1 VYLLLCCV
9 SMGQFLSSIFK
20 ANQNQSPYTNHSRP
34 RRNRIVHIK
43 CDSNSFFISKTFGQ
57 KTRFQNEMKVRSF
70 FPSESV
76 LFPPI
81 VAIHPM
87 TYTILYRVDSIDLL
101 EWTHRYPNASRDIK
115 FIILYRLLIHIE
127 RLHERGIEHHDIK
140 MENCIVSPQL
150 QCRLIDFEMSTVQ
163 FQVSEHNRGT
173 PIYMPPECFFP
184 TMTKR
189 FGKKDIWSFGI
200 LYCILIVE
208 WYPILENRFS
218 EYRQPFF
225 RKLPSCIRQCLHFQP
240 SRRIDSK
247 HLLLQYRS
255 FIESRMKR
263 VNHILHKS
271 SRVMQRET
279 SRE

>member
-1 VYLLLCCV
+1 
-9 SMGQFLSSIFK
+9 MGQFVSSVFQWS
-20 ANQNQSPYTNHSRP
+20 QNQSHPKNHSRP

-43 CDSNSFFISKTFGQ
+43 CHPNPFFLSKTFGQ
-57 KTRFQNEMKVRSF
+57 KTCFQKELNVRTF
-70 FPSESV
+70 FPPDSA
-76 LFPPI
+76 LFAPI
-81 VAIHPM
+81 AVIHPA

-101 EWTHRYPNASRDIK
+101 EWTYRYPNASRDIK
-115 FIILYRLLIHIE
+115 FIILYRLLIHIQ

-140 MENCIVSPQL
+140 MENCLVNPQL

-163 FQVSEHNRGT
+163 FQVFERNSGT
-173 PIYMPPECFFP
+173 PMYMPPECFFH
-184 TMTKR
+184 TMTKQ

-200 LYCILIVE
+200 LYCILILE

-218 EYRQPFF
+218 EYRQPLF
-225 RKLPSCIRQCLHFQP
+225 RKLPSCIRQCLFFQP

-247 HLLLQYRS
+247 HLLLQYRT

-263 VNHILHKS
+263 VNHILHKG
-271 SRVMQRET
+271 RCIGQGET